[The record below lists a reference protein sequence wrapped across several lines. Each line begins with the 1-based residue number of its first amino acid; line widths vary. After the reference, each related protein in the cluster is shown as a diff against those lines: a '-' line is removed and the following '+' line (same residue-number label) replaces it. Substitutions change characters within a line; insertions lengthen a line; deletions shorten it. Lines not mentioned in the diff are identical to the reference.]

1 MKIGH
6 KYEHFSSI
14 FLNSHRCFLQVMEN
28 NLNPAYNLPETM
40 PYKRPEYHTSE
51 LIYAKDESEKLS
63 HEFYQ
68 DLRPDTQR
76 PEEI

>member
-1 MKIGH
+1 
-6 KYEHFSSI
+6 
-14 FLNSHRCFLQVMEN
+14 MEN
-28 NLNPAYNLPETM
+28 NLNPAYNLPKTM
-40 PYKRPEYHTSE
+40 PYKRPEYNTSE

-63 HEFYQ
+63 HEFYL